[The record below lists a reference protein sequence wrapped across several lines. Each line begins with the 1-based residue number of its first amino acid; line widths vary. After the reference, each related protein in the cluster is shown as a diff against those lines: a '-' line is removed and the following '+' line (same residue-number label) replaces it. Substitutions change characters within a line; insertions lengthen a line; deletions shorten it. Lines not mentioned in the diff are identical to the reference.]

1 MVVLKYYF
9 STQNTKKHAA
19 LVSLRL
25 KILAPK
31 HSKLPKII
39 AYCSY
44 KVIKKK
50 TNFFILSLSF
60 SLKSFFVS
68 LSSLFSFSVSL
79 FLLSSSPLSPTSS
92 DSNSL
97 SKMQDWDG
105 WEWRSCGGY
114 WDQLCHWCSGLLAC
128 GGCCSSSLSSIFL
141 FSFFLIPFSMA

>member
-19 LVSLRL
+19 LVALRL

-50 TNFFILSLSF
+50 PIFLFCLSLSP
-60 SLKSFFVS
+60 LN
-68 LSSLFSFSVSL
+68 LFLSL
-79 FLLSSSPLSPTSS
+79 FLLSSASP
-92 DSNSL
+92 
-97 SKMQDWDG
+97 
-105 WEWRSCGGY
+105 
-114 WDQLCHWCSGLLAC
+114 
-128 GGCCSSSLSSIFL
+128 FL
-141 FSFFLIPFSMA
+141 SFFSLLLLSHLPPQTQTLSAKCKIGMAEIGGLVVAIEISYVIGVLGCWLAVAVAPLPFLLSFYFHFF